1 MKSIHLNGPKSF
13 ILLLSFI
20 ISLCQNK
27 ENYINM
33 TVIGTGEIKLIK
45 LMYSSEEPSKV
56 LFNGNNYNY
65 KYKSEYLY
73 VNSSENKEN
82 NVIIKYNK
90 TVKNWNFELCSSI
103 ISIDFSNFDSS
114 YSKI

>member
-33 TVIGTGEIKLIK
+33 TVNGTGEIK

-73 VNSSENKEN
+73 VNSYLME
-82 NVIIKYNK
+82 II
-90 TVKNWNFELCSSI
+90 I
-103 ISIDFSNFDSS
+103 IININQNI
-114 YSKI
+114 YMLILQKIKRIM